1 MKKILSLVS
10 VLTIGV
16 APILTLNA
24 TSLYDVKNNF
34 EGTDFKANLES
45 SQQAKKIVKR
55 ETEIHQKKS
64 NFVKDSELATPITKV
79 TAFYINNS
87 DKNTFIWSKKLPT
100 GTKYNF
106 FNVEIKENSNYWV
119 EGYEFNYF
127 NRRVYSPLGYVVN
140 MSLINNKEDEKTLA
154 EETYSS

>member
-1 MKKILSLVS
+1 M
-10 VLTIGV
+10 
-16 APILTLNA
+16 
-24 TSLYDVKNNF
+24 
-34 EGTDFKANLES
+34 
-45 SQQAKKIVKR
+45 
-55 ETEIHQKKS
+55 
-64 NFVKDSELATPITKV
+64 KDSELATPITKV

-106 FNVEIKENSNYWV
+106 FKVEVKENSNYWV

-140 MSLINNKEDEKTLA
+140 MPLINNKEDKKTLA
-154 EETYSS
+154 EETYGSYVWGNKSWRKIDVVNVKLILNLQYSDNVITAKFTAKATVKNTSLFSWVKTQAKFYFKIIVS